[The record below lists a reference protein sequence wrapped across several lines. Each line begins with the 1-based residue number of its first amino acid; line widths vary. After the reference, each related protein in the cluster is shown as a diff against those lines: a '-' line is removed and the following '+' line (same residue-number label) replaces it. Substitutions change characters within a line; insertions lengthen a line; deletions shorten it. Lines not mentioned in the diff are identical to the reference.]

1 MEELNFVS
9 KKEDF
14 CIKVNGIFSE
24 LSNEEQLSL
33 VEISSNLNKAS
44 NCEIEPE
51 LKKSFLLL
59 ANICLPILNLESRND
74 HPFQPVITSGNERSF
89 LPIDLN
95 DEEKLCLSSI
105 IDENL
110 PPILKA
116 RIADILWTYLKP
128 KNKKHSEIAIENY
141 ISMDVFKDFFQPDI
155 YVFWE
160 RAVMLAKQ
168 TKNGSLIEKIK
179 SKLLHEINYPS
190 TNWDFHL
197 LKIIEIFVKTDLAKE
212 LNQDFA
218 EKLLEKQKE
227 FDHKEQFHIVKQYL
241 EFSEKL
247 FQKSNNLDKKYDCI
261 ALLAQATENYGDH
274 RKNEST
280 IVANHFYKMALQR
293 YRQIPNSYRN
303 TLQID
308 QKLDTVQDKIT
319 QSGLLITDELQLIST
334 KQMNISE
341 LQEQSIN
348 HVKDK
353 QTAFESLLY
362 FSGVSSCNFES
373 IWKSTERYIQN
384 SVVSSLFGATSVSLD
399 GRKISSIPPLA
410 SDGNN
415 RDEVI
420 LKNTI
425 KNFGI
430 HMHLA
435 VEGCILPALNQIQKE
450 HLFPKEFL
458 IQLCKLSAIV
468 PDKREILVANA
479 LYQGFGWDFRSA
491 IHLLAPQ
498 VENIVRQLLKQN
510 GLVTTHTDQ
519 DGIENEMG
527 LSSLVNMDRARGIL
541 GDDLWFELQA
551 VFTDSLSANLRN
563 EVGHGLLDDDTSN
576 SRYSVYA
583 WWMILRL
590 VVRNVIPKS

>member
-1 MEELNFVS
+1 MDELNFLS
-9 KKEDF
+9 KEETSTKIDE
-14 CIKVNGIFSE
+14 IFSE
-24 LSNEEQLSL
+24 LSNEEKNSL
-33 VEISSNLNKAS
+33 FRIHS
-44 NCEIEPE
+44 I
-51 LKKSFLLL
+51 LKNIATNETNTKLRKSLFLLS
-59 ANICLPILNLESRND
+59 NICSPMIDLESRND
-74 HPFQPVITSGNERSF
+74 PFQPFMTWGNKRSF
-89 LPIDLN
+89 LPIDLI
-95 DEEKLCLSSI
+95 DEEILYLSSI
-105 IDENL
+105 LDEDF

-116 RIADILWTYLKP
+116 RIADILWTYSKP

-141 ISMDVFKDFFQPDI
+141 ISMDVFKDFFQPDV

-168 TKNGSLIEKIK
+168 TKNSSLIEKIK
-179 SKLLHEINYPS
+179 SKLLNEIDHPS
-190 TNWDFHL
+190 TSWDFHIL
-197 LKIIEIFVKTDLAKE
+197 EIIEIFDNTDLDKGLNHE
-212 LNQDFA
+212 LA

-227 FDHKEQFHIVKQYL
+227 FNHEKQFHIAEKYL
-241 EFSEKL
+241 ELAAKL
-247 FQKSNNLDKKYDCI
+247 FKKSGNEEDSYKSL
-261 ALLAQATENYGDH
+261 ALLSQATENHGDY

-280 IVANHFYKMALQR
+280 MVANSFYKLALQR
-293 YRQIPNSYRN
+293 YREIPNSYRN

-373 IWKSTERYIQN
+373 IWKSTEKYIQN

-410 SDGNN
+410 LDGNN

-420 LKNTI
+420 LKNAI
-425 KNFGI
+425 NNFGI
-430 HMHLA
+430 HIHLA
-435 VEGCILPALNQIQKE
+435 VEGCILPALEQIQQE
-450 HLFPKEFL
+450 HIFPKDFL
-458 IQLCKLSAIV
+458 VDLCKLSDIV
-468 PDKREILVANA
+468 PEKREILVANA
-479 LYQGFGWDFRSA
+479 LYQGFEWDFRSA

-498 VENIVRQLLKQN
+498 VENMVRQLLKRN
-510 GLVTTHTDQ
+510 GLVTTHTDPN
-519 DGIENEMG
+519 GIENEMG
-527 LSSLVNMDRARGIL
+527 LSSLVSIAGAREIL
-541 GDDLWFELQA
+541 GDDLWFKLQA

-576 SRYSVYA
+576 SLYSVYA
-583 WWMILRL
+583 WWVVLRL

>member
-1 MEELNFVS
+1 MEKLSFAS
-9 KKEDF
+9 KEDA
-14 CIKVNGIFSE
+14 CIRVNGIFSE

-33 VEISSNLNKAS
+33 VEIRSNLNKAS

-51 LKKSFLLL
+51 LKKSLLLL
-59 ANICLPILNLESRND
+59 ANICSPIFNSESRND
-74 HPFQPVITSGNERSF
+74 PFQPLMTSENKRSF
-89 LPIDLN
+89 LPIDLTK
-95 DEEKLCLSSI
+95 EEILYLSSI
-105 IDENL
+105 VDEDL

-116 RIADILWTYLKP
+116 RIADILWFYLTP

-141 ISMDVFKDFFQPDI
+141 ISMNVCNEFFEPDI

-168 TKNGSLIEKIK
+168 TKNSSLIGNIK
-179 SKLLHEINYPS
+179 SKLLNEMAHPS

-197 LKIIEIFVKTDLAKE
+197 LKIIKIFVKTDLDKRLNHE
-212 LNQDFA
+212 LA

-227 FDHKEQFHIVKQYL
+227 FNHEQQFHIAEQYL
-241 EFSEKL
+241 ELAAKL
-247 FQKSNNLDKKYDCI
+247 FKKAGNAEDSYKSL
-261 ALLAQATENYGDH
+261 ALLSQATENHGDY
-274 RKNEST
+274 RKNESAM
-280 IVANHFYKMALQR
+280 VANSFYKLALQR
-293 YRQIPNSYRN
+293 YREIPNSYRS

-308 QKLDTVQDKIT
+308 QKLDTVQEKIT
-319 QSGLLITDELQLIST
+319 QSGLLITGELKLIST
-334 KQMNISE
+334 EQMNISE

-373 IWKSTERYIQN
+373 IWKSTENYIQN

-410 SDGNN
+410 LDGNN

-420 LKNTI
+420 LKNAI

-435 VEGCILPALNQIQKE
+435 VKGCIFPALNQIQEE
-450 HLFPKEFL
+450 HIFPKDFL
-458 IQLCKLSAIV
+458 VNLCKLSDIV
-468 PDKREILVANA
+468 PEKREFLVANA
-479 LYQGFGWDFRSA
+479 LYQGFEWDFRSA

-498 VENIVRQLLKQN
+498 VENMVRQLLKRN
-510 GLVTTHTDQ
+510 GLVTTHTDPN
-519 DGIENEMG
+519 GIENEMG
-527 LSSLVNMDRARGIL
+527 LSSLVSIVGAREIL

-576 SRYSVYA
+576 SLYSVYA

-590 VVRNVIPKS
+590 VVRNVILKS

>member
-1 MEELNFVS
+1 MENLEFVS
-9 KKEDF
+9 PE
-14 CIKVNGIFSE
+14 
-24 LSNEEQLSL
+24 
-33 VEISSNLNKAS
+33 EISNKINEVFNTLSSEKAHSLIRISTALNQISNANPDSK
-44 NCEIEPE
+44 
-51 LKKSFLLL
+51 LKKTLTLL
-59 ANICLPILNLESRND
+59 ANICSLIFNLESRND
-74 HPFQPVITSGNERSF
+74 PFQPYISIGNNRSF
-89 LPIDLN
+89 SPIDLK
-95 DEEKLCLSSI
+95 DEEILFLSNI
-105 IDENL
+105 VNEDI

-116 RIADILWTYLKP
+116 RIADILWIYSKP

-141 ISMDVFKDFFQPDI
+141 ISMNVFDDFFEPDV

-168 TKNGSLIEKIK
+168 TKNSSLIGKIK
-179 SKLLHEINYPS
+179 SKLLNEIDHPS
-190 TNWDFHL
+190 TSWDFHL
-197 LKIIEIFVKTDLAKE
+197 LKIIEIFDNTDLDKGLNHE
-212 LNQDFA
+212 LA

-227 FDHKEQFHIVKQYL
+227 FNHEKQFHIAEKYL
-241 EFSEKL
+241 ESATKL
-247 FQKSNNLDKKYDCI
+247 FKKAGNAEDSYRSL
-261 ALLAQATENYGDH
+261 AFLAQATENHGDY
-274 RKNEST
+274 RKNESAM
-280 IVANHFYKMALQR
+280 VANSFYKLALQR
-293 YRQIPNSYRN
+293 YREIPNSYRN

-373 IWKSTERYIQN
+373 IWKSTEKYIQN

-410 SDGNN
+410 LDGNN

-420 LKNTI
+420 LKNAI

-430 HMHLA
+430 HIHLA
-435 VEGCILPALNQIQKE
+435 VEGCILPALEQIQKE

-458 IQLCKLSAIV
+458 IQLCILSAIV

-527 LSSLVNMDRARGIL
+527 LSSLVNMEQARGIL

-583 WWMILRL
+583 WWMVLRL
-590 VVRNVIPKS
+590 IIRNIEPSS

>member
-9 KKEDF
+9 KEDF
-14 CIKVNGIFSE
+14 CIKVNEIFSE

-33 VEISSNLNKAS
+33 VEISSNLNKS
-44 NCEIEPE
+44 GNCEIEPE
-51 LKKSFLLL
+51 LKKSLLLL
-59 ANICLPILNLESRND
+59 ANICLLKLNSESRND
-74 HPFQPVITSGNERSF
+74 PFQPFMTYGNKRSF
-89 LPIDLN
+89 LPIDLT
-95 DEEKLCLSSI
+95 DEEILYLSSI
-105 IDENL
+105 VDEDL

-116 RIADILWTYLKP
+116 RIADILWTYSKL

-141 ISMDVFKDFFQPDI
+141 ISMDVFKDFFQPDV

-168 TKNGSLIEKIK
+168 TKNSSLIEKIK
-179 SKLLHEINYPS
+179 SKLLNKIDNPS
-190 TNWDFHL
+190 TSWNFHL
-197 LKIIEIFVKTDLAKE
+197 LKIIEIFDNTDLDKGLNHE
-212 LNQDFA
+212 LA

-227 FDHKEQFHIVKQYL
+227 FNHEQQFHIAEQYL
-241 EFSEKL
+241 ELAAKL
-247 FQKSNNLDKKYDCI
+247 FKKSGNEEDSYKSL
-261 ALLAQATENYGDH
+261 ALLSQATENHGDY
-274 RKNEST
+274 RKNESAM
-280 IVANHFYKMALQR
+280 VANSFYKLALQR
-293 YRQIPNSYRN
+293 YREIPNSYRN

-410 SDGNN
+410 LDGNN
-415 RDEVI
+415 KDEVI
-420 LKNTI
+420 LKTAI
-425 KNFGI
+425 KNFGVHI
-430 HMHLA
+430 HLA
-435 VEGCILPALNQIQKE
+435 VEGCILPALNQIQEE
-450 HLFPKEFL
+450 HIFPKDFL
-458 IQLCKLSAIV
+458 VDLCKLSDIV
-468 PDKREILVANA
+468 PEKREILVTNA
-479 LYQGFGWDFRSA
+479 LYQGFEWDFRSA

-498 VENIVRQLLKQN
+498 AENMVRQLLKRN
-510 GLVTTHTDQ
+510 RFVTTHIDQ
-519 DGIENEMG
+519 NGIENEMG
-527 LSSLVNMDRARGIL
+527 LSSLVSIDGAREIL

-576 SRYSVYA
+576 SLYSIYA
-583 WWMILRL
+583 WWMVLRL

>member
-33 VEISSNLNKAS
+33 VEISFNLNKAS
-44 NCEIEPE
+44 NFEIEPE

-74 HPFQPVITSGNERSF
+74 PFQPVITSGNKRSF

-168 TKNGSLIEKIK
+168 TKNSSLIGNIK
-179 SKLLHEINYPS
+179 LKLLNEMAHPS

-197 LKIIEIFVKTDLAKE
+197 LKIIEIFDNTDLDKGLNHE
-212 LNQDFA
+212 LA

-227 FDHKEQFHIVKQYL
+227 FNHEQQFHIAEQYL
-241 EFSEKL
+241 ELATKL
-247 FQKSNNLDKKYDCI
+247 FKKAGNAEGGYRS
-261 ALLAQATENYGDH
+261 LVFLAQATENHGDY
-274 RKNEST
+274 RKNESAM
-280 IVANHFYKMALQR
+280 VANSFYKLALQR
-293 YRQIPNSYRN
+293 YRRISNSYRN

-308 QKLDTVQDKIT
+308 QKLDTIQDKIT
-319 QSGLLITDELQLIST
+319 QSGFLIIDELQLIST
-334 KQMNISE
+334 KEMDISE
-341 LQEQSIN
+341 LQEHSIN
-348 HVKDK
+348 RVKDK
-353 QTAFESLLY
+353 QSPFESVLY
-362 FSGVSSCNFES
+362 FTGVSSCNFES
-373 IWKSTERYIQN
+373 IWKSTENNINN
-384 SVVSSLFGATSVSLD
+384 SPLSSLLGETSVSSD
-399 GRKISSIPPLA
+399 GRQISSIPPLN
-410 SDGNN
+410 SNN

-420 LKNTI
+420 LKNAI

-430 HMHLA
+430 HMHLV
-435 VEGCILPALNQIQKE
+435 VEGCILPALEQIQQE

-458 IQLCKLSAIV
+458 IQLCKFSSIV
-468 PDKREILVANA
+468 PEKREILVANA
-479 LYQGFGWDFRSA
+479 LYQGFEWDFRSA

-498 VENIVRQLLKQN
+498 VENMVRQLLKRN

-519 DGIENEMG
+519 NGIENEMG
-527 LSSLVNMDRARGIL
+527 LSSLVSIVGAREIL

-576 SRYSVYA
+576 SLYSVYA
-583 WWMILRL
+583 WWIILRL

>member
-1 MEELNFVS
+1 MEKLSFVS
-9 KKEDF
+9 KEDA
-14 CIKVNGIFSE
+14 CISVNGIFSE
-24 LSNEEQLSL
+24 LSNEKQLSL

-51 LKKSFLLL
+51 LKKSLLIL
-59 ANICLPILNLESRND
+59 ANICSPILNLESRND
-74 HPFQPVITSGNERSF
+74 PFQPVPPWGNKGSF
-89 LPIDLN
+89 LPIDLAN
-95 DEEKLCLSSI
+95 EEILYLSSI
-105 IDENL
+105 VDEDL

-116 RIADILWTYLKP
+116 RIADILWTYSKP

-141 ISMDVFKDFFQPDI
+141 ILIDVYNDFFEPDI

-160 RAVMLAKQ
+160 RATILAKQ
-168 TKNGSLIEKIK
+168 TRNSSFIKKIK
-179 SKLLHEINYPS
+179 LKLLNEIDYPS
-190 TNWDFHL
+190 TNLDFHL
-197 LKIIEIFVKTDLAKE
+197 LKIIEIFDNTDLDKE
-212 LNQDFA
+212 LNHELA

-227 FDHKEQFHIVKQYL
+227 FNHEQQFHIAEQYL
-241 EFSEKL
+241 ELAAKL
-247 FQKSNNLDKKYDCI
+247 FKKSGNAEDSYKSL
-261 ALLAQATENYGDH
+261 ALLSQATENHGDY
-274 RKNEST
+274 RKNESAM
-280 IVANHFYKMALQR
+280 VANSFYKLALQR
-293 YRQIPNSYRN
+293 YREIPNSYRN

-373 IWKSTERYIQN
+373 IWKSTENNINN
-384 SVVSSLFGATSVSLD
+384 SPISSLFGATSVSLD
-399 GRKISSIPPLA
+399 GRKISSIPPL
-410 SDGNN
+410 DGKN
-415 RDEVI
+415 RDDVI
-420 LKNTI
+420 LKNAIT
-425 KNFGI
+425 NFGI
-430 HMHLA
+430 HMHL
-435 VEGCILPALNQIQKE
+435 VIEGCILPALKQIQQE

-458 IQLCKLSAIV
+458 IQLCKFSSIV
-468 PDKREILVANA
+468 PEKREILVANA
-479 LYQGFGWDFRSA
+479 LYQGFEEDFRSA

-498 VENIVRQLLKQN
+498 VENMIRQLLKRN

-519 DGIENEMG
+519 NGIENEMG
-527 LSSLVNMDRARGIL
+527 LSSLVSIDGAREIL

-576 SRYSVYA
+576 SLYSVYA
-583 WWMILRL
+583 WWMVLRL
-590 VVRNVIPKS
+590 VVRNIKISCA

>member
-9 KKEDF
+9 KEDF

-33 VEISSNLNKAS
+33 VEISSNLNKS
-44 NCEIEPE
+44 GNCEIEPE
-51 LKKSFLLL
+51 LKKSLLLL
-59 ANICLPILNLESRND
+59 ANICLLKLNSESRND
-74 HPFQPVITSGNERSF
+74 PFQPFMTWGNKHSF
-89 LPIDLN
+89 LPIDLTN
-95 DEEKLCLSSI
+95 EEILYLSSI
-105 IDENL
+105 VDEDL

-116 RIADILWTYLKP
+116 RIADILWTYSTP
-128 KNKKHSEIAIENY
+128 KNKKYSEIAIENY
-141 ISMDVFKDFFQPDI
+141 ISMDVFDDFFQPDV

-168 TKNGSLIEKIK
+168 IKNSSLIEKIK
-179 SKLLHEINYPS
+179 SKLLNEIDHPS
-190 TNWDFHL
+190 TSWDFHL
-197 LKIIEIFVKTDLAKE
+197 LKIIEIFDNTDLDKGLNHE
-212 LNQDFA
+212 LA

-227 FDHKEQFHIVKQYL
+227 FNHEQQFHIAEQYL
-241 EFSEKL
+241 ESAAKL
-247 FQKSNNLDKKYDCI
+247 FKKAGNAEDSYRSL
-261 ALLAQATENYGDH
+261 AFLAQATENYGDY
-274 RKNEST
+274 RKNESAM
-280 IVANHFYKMALQR
+280 VANHFYKMALQR

-308 QKLDTVQDKIT
+308 QKLDTIQEKIT
-319 QSGLLITDELQLIST
+319 QSGLLITDELKLIST
-334 KQMNISE
+334 EKMNISE
-341 LQEQSIN
+341 LQEHSVN

-373 IWKSTERYIQN
+373 IWKSTENNINN
-384 SVVSSLFGATSVSLD
+384 SPISSLFGATSVSLD

-410 SDGNN
+410 LDGNN

-420 LKNTI
+420 LKNAI

-430 HMHLA
+430 HIHLA
-435 VEGCILPALNQIQKE
+435 VEGCILPALEQIQQE
-450 HLFPKEFL
+450 HIFPKDFL
-458 IQLCKLSAIV
+458 VDLCKLSDIV
-468 PDKREILVANA
+468 PEKREILVANA
-479 LYQGFGWDFRSA
+479 LYQGFEWDFRSA

-498 VENIVRQLLKQN
+498 VENMVRQLLKRN
-510 GLVTTHTDQ
+510 GLVTTHTDPN
-519 DGIENEMG
+519 GIENEMG
-527 LSSLVNMDRARGIL
+527 LSSLVSILGAREIL

-576 SRYSVYA
+576 SLYSVYA
-583 WWMILRL
+583 WWMVLRL

>member
-1 MEELNFVS
+1 MDELNFLS
-9 KKEDF
+9 KEETSTKIDE
-14 CIKVNGIFSE
+14 IFSE
-24 LSNEEQLSL
+24 LSNEEKNSL
-33 VEISSNLNKAS
+33 FRIHS
-44 NCEIEPE
+44 I
-51 LKKSFLLL
+51 LKNIATNETNTKLRKSLFLLS
-59 ANICLPILNLESRND
+59 NICSPMIDLESRND
-74 HPFQPVITSGNERSF
+74 PFQPFMTWGNKRSF
-89 LPIDLN
+89 LPIDLI
-95 DEEKLCLSSI
+95 DEEILYLSSI
-105 IDENL
+105 LDEDF

-116 RIADILWTYLKP
+116 RIADILWTYSKP

-141 ISMDVFKDFFQPDI
+141 ISMDVFDDFFEPDV

-160 RAVMLAKQ
+160 RTVMLAKQ
-168 TKNGSLIEKIK
+168 IKNSSLIEKIK
-179 SKLLHEINYPS
+179 SKLLNEIDHPS

-197 LKIIEIFVKTDLAKE
+197 LKIIEIFDNTDLDKGLNHE
-212 LNQDFA
+212 LA

-227 FDHKEQFHIVKQYL
+227 FNHEKQFHIAEKYL
-241 EFSEKL
+241 ESATKL
-247 FQKSNNLDKKYDCI
+247 FKKAGNAEDSYRSL
-261 ALLAQATENYGDH
+261 AFLAQATENHGDY
-274 RKNEST
+274 RKNESAM
-280 IVANHFYKMALQR
+280 VANSFYKLALQR
-293 YRQIPNSYRN
+293 YREIPNLYRN

-373 IWKSTERYIQN
+373 IWKSTENNINN
-384 SVVSSLFGATSVSLD
+384 SPISSLFGATSVSLD
-399 GRKISSIPPLA
+399 GRKISSIPPLNG
-410 SDGNN
+410 DNK
-415 RDEVI
+415 DEVI
-420 LKNTI
+420 LKTAI

-435 VEGCILPALNQIQKE
+435 VEGCILPALEQIQKE

-491 IHLLAPQ
+491 IHLLTPQ

-527 LSSLVNMDRARGIL
+527 LSSLVNMEQARGIL

-576 SRYSVYA
+576 SLYSVYA

>member
-1 MEELNFVS
+1 MDELNFLS
-9 KKEDF
+9 KKETS
-14 CIKVNGIFSE
+14 IKIDEIFSE
-24 LSNEEQLSL
+24 LSNEEKNSL
-33 VEISSNLNKAS
+33 FRIHS
-44 NCEIEPE
+44 I
-51 LKKSFLLL
+51 LKNIATNETNTKLRKSLFLLS
-59 ANICLPILNLESRND
+59 NICSPILNLESRND
-74 HPFQPVITSGNERSF
+74 PFQPVITWGNERSF

-95 DEEKLCLSSI
+95 DEEILYLSSI
-105 IDENL
+105 VDEDL

-116 RIADILWTYLKP
+116 RIADILWTYSKP

-141 ISMDVFKDFFQPDI
+141 ISMDVFKDFLQPDI
-155 YVFWE
+155 YVFLE
-160 RAVMLAKQ
+160 RAAMLAKQ
-168 TKNGSLIEKIK
+168 AKNNSLIEKIK
-179 SKLLHEINYPS
+179 SKLLEEIENPS

-197 LKIIEIFVKTDLAKE
+197 LTIIEIFDNTDLDEERNHK
-212 LNQDFA
+212 LA

-227 FDHKEQFHIVKQYL
+227 FNHKQQFHIVEKYL
-241 EFSEKL
+241 ELAAKL
-247 FQKSNNLDKKYDCI
+247 FKKSGNAEDSYKSL
-261 ALLAQATENYGDH
+261 ALLSQAIENHGDY
-274 RKNEST
+274 RKNESAM
-280 IVANHFYKMALQR
+280 VANSFYKLAFQR
-293 YRQIPNSYRN
+293 YREIPNSYRS

-308 QKLDTVQDKIT
+308 QKLDTVQEKIT

-334 KQMNISE
+334 EQINISE
-341 LQEQSIN
+341 LQEQSIT

-373 IWKSTERYIQN
+373 IWKSTENNIN
-384 SVVSSLFGATSVSLD
+384 NFPISSLFGATSVSTD

-410 SDGNN
+410 LDGNN

-420 LKNTI
+420 PKKAI

-468 PDKREILVANA
+468 PEKREILVANA
-479 LYQGFGWDFRSA
+479 LYQGFEWDFRSA

-498 VENIVRQLLKQN
+498 AENMVRQLLKRN
-510 GLVTTHTDQ
+510 RFVTTHIDQ
-519 DGIENEMG
+519 NGIENEMG
-527 LSSLVNMDRARGIL
+527 LSSLVSIDGAREIL

-576 SRYSVYA
+576 SLYSIYA
-583 WWMILRL
+583 WWMVLRL

>member
-1 MEELNFVS
+1 MDELNFLS
-9 KKEDF
+9 KEETSTKIDE
-14 CIKVNGIFSE
+14 IFSE
-24 LSNEEQLSL
+24 LSNKEKNSL
-33 VEISSNLNKAS
+33 FRIHR
-44 NCEIEPE
+44 I
-51 LKKSFLLL
+51 LKNITTNETNTKLRKSLFLLS
-59 ANICLPILNLESRND
+59 NICSSMIDLESRND
-74 HPFQPVITSGNERSF
+74 PFQPFMTWGNKRSF
-89 LPIDLN
+89 LPIDLI
-95 DEEKLCLSSI
+95 DEEILYLSSI
-105 IDENL
+105 LDEDF

-116 RIADILWTYLKP
+116 RIADILWTYSKP

-141 ISMDVFKDFFQPDI
+141 ISMDVFDDFFEPDV

-168 TKNGSLIEKIK
+168 IKNNSLIEKIK
-179 SKLLHEINYPS
+179 SKLLNEIDHPS

-197 LKIIEIFVKTDLAKE
+197 LKIIEIFDNTDLDKGLNHE
-212 LNQDFA
+212 LA

-227 FDHKEQFHIVKQYL
+227 FNHEKQFHIAEKYL
-241 EFSEKL
+241 ESATKL
-247 FQKSNNLDKKYDCI
+247 FKKAGNAEDSYRSL
-261 ALLAQATENYGDH
+261 AFLAQATENHGDY
-274 RKNEST
+274 RKNESAM
-280 IVANHFYKMALQR
+280 VANSFYKLALQR
-293 YRQIPNSYRN
+293 YREIPNLYRN

-373 IWKSTERYIQN
+373 IWKSTENNINN
-384 SVVSSLFGATSVSLD
+384 SPISSLFGATSVSLD
-399 GRKISSIPPLA
+399 GRKISSIPPLNG
-410 SDGNN
+410 DNK
-415 RDEVI
+415 DEVI
-420 LKNTI
+420 LKTAI

-435 VEGCILPALNQIQKE
+435 VEGCILPALEHIQKE

-458 IQLCKLSAIV
+458 IQLCILSAIV

-527 LSSLVNMDRARGIL
+527 LSSLVNMEQAREIL

-576 SRYSVYA
+576 SLYSVYA

>member
-1 MEELNFVS
+1 MENLEFVLP
-9 KKEDF
+9 E
-14 CIKVNGIFSE
+14 
-24 LSNEEQLSL
+24 
-33 VEISSNLNKAS
+33 EISNKINAVFITLSSEKAHSLIEICTALNQISNDNPDGK
-44 NCEIEPE
+44 
-51 LKKSFLLL
+51 LKKTLTLL
-59 ANICLPILNLESRND
+59 AKICSPILNLESRND
-74 HPFQPVITSGNERSF
+74 PFQPLMTLENKRSF
-89 LPIDLN
+89 LPIDLT
-95 DEEKLCLSSI
+95 EEENLYLSSI
-105 IDENL
+105 VNEDIS
-110 PPILKA
+110 PILKA
-116 RIADILWTYLKP
+116 RIADILWTYSVP
-128 KNKKHSEIAIENY
+128 KNKKYSEIAIENY
-141 ISMDVFKDFFQPDI
+141 ISMDVCNDFFQPDI

-160 RAVMLAKQ
+160 RAVVLAKQ
-168 TKNGSLIEKIK
+168 TKNSSLIEKIK
-179 SKLLHEINYPS
+179 SKLLHEIDRPS

-218 EKLLEKQKE
+218 EKLLEKQKK
-227 FDHKEQFHIVKQYL
+227 FDHKEQFHIVGQYL
-241 EFSEKL
+241 EYSEKL

-274 RKNEST
+274 RKNESAMA
-280 IVANHFYKMALQR
+280 ANYFYKEALKR
-293 YRQIPNSYRN
+293 YKQIPNSYRN

-308 QKLDTVQDKIT
+308 QKIDFIQEKIT

-334 KQMNISE
+334 KEMDISQ
-341 LQEQSIN
+341 LQEQSMN
-348 HVKDK
+348 HVKNK
-353 QTAFESLLY
+353 QIALESLLY
-362 FSGVSSCNFES
+362 FTGVSSCNFES
-373 IWKSTERYIQN
+373 IWKSTENYIQN
-384 SVVSSLFGATSVSLD
+384 SVVSSLFGETSVSLD

-410 SDGNN
+410 LDGNN

-420 LKNTI
+420 LKNAI

-430 HMHLA
+430 HMHLV

-479 LYQGFGWDFRSA
+479 LYQGFEWDFRSA

-519 DGIENEMG
+519 DGIENEIG
-527 LSSLVNMDRARGIL
+527 LSSLVNLDGAREIL

-563 EVGHGLLDDDTSN
+563 EVGHGLLDDETSN
-576 SRYSVYA
+576 SLYSVYA
-583 WWMILRL
+583 WWMVLRL
-590 VVRNVIPKS
+590 IIRNLEPSS

>member
-9 KKEDF
+9 KEDF
-14 CIKVNGIFSE
+14 CIKVNEIFSE

-33 VEISSNLNKAS
+33 VEISSNLNKS
-44 NCEIEPE
+44 GNCEIEPE
-51 LKKSFLLL
+51 LKKSLLLL
-59 ANICLPILNLESRND
+59 ANICLLKLNSESRND
-74 HPFQPVITSGNERSF
+74 PFQPFMTYGNKRSF
-89 LPIDLN
+89 LPIDLT
-95 DEEKLCLSSI
+95 DEEILYLSSI
-105 IDENL
+105 VDEDL

-116 RIADILWTYLKP
+116 RIADILWTYSKP
-128 KNKKHSEIAIENY
+128 KNKKHSGIAIENY
-141 ISMDVFKDFFQPDI
+141 ISMDVFDDFFEPDV

-168 TKNGSLIEKIK
+168 TKNSSLIEKIK
-179 SKLLHEINYPS
+179 SKLLNKIDNPS
-190 TNWDFHL
+190 TSWNFHL
-197 LKIIEIFVKTDLAKE
+197 LKIIEIFDNTDLDKGLNHE
-212 LNQDFA
+212 LA

-227 FDHKEQFHIVKQYL
+227 FNHEQQFHIAEQYL
-241 EFSEKL
+241 ELAAKL
-247 FQKSNNLDKKYDCI
+247 FKKSGNEEDSYKSL
-261 ALLAQATENYGDH
+261 ALLSQATENHGDY
-274 RKNEST
+274 RKNESAM
-280 IVANHFYKMALQR
+280 VANSFYKLALQR
-293 YRQIPNSYRN
+293 YREIPNSYRN

-410 SDGNN
+410 LDGNN
-415 RDEVI
+415 KDEVI
-420 LKNTI
+420 LKTAI
-425 KNFGI
+425 KNFGVHI
-430 HMHLA
+430 HLA
-435 VEGCILPALNQIQKE
+435 VEGCILPALNQIQEE
-450 HLFPKEFL
+450 HIFPKDFL
-458 IQLCKLSAIV
+458 VDLCKLSDIV
-468 PDKREILVANA
+468 PEKREILVTNA
-479 LYQGFGWDFRSA
+479 LYQGFEWDFRSA

-498 VENIVRQLLKQN
+498 AENMVRQLLKRN
-510 GLVTTHTDQ
+510 RFVTTHIDQ
-519 DGIENEMG
+519 NGIENEMG
-527 LSSLVNMDRARGIL
+527 LSSLVSIDGAREIL

-576 SRYSVYA
+576 SLYSIYA
-583 WWMILRL
+583 WWMVLRL

>member
-1 MEELNFVS
+1 MENLEFVS
-9 KKEDF
+9 PE
-14 CIKVNGIFSE
+14 
-24 LSNEEQLSL
+24 
-33 VEISSNLNKAS
+33 EISNKINEVFNTLSSEKAHSLIRISTALNQISNANPDSK
-44 NCEIEPE
+44 
-51 LKKSFLLL
+51 LKKTLTLL
-59 ANICLPILNLESRND
+59 ANICSLIFNLESRND
-74 HPFQPVITSGNERSF
+74 PFQHYISIGNNRSF
-89 LPIDLN
+89 SPIDLK
-95 DEEKLCLSSI
+95 DEEILFLSNI
-105 IDENL
+105 VNEDF

-116 RIADILWTYLKP
+116 RIADILWTYSKP

-141 ISMDVFKDFFQPDI
+141 ISMNVFDDFFEPDV

-168 TKNGSLIEKIK
+168 TKNSSLIEKIK
-179 SKLLHEINYPS
+179 SKLLNEIDHPS
-190 TNWDFHL
+190 TSWDFHL
-197 LKIIEIFVKTDLAKE
+197 LKIIEIFDNTDLDKG
-212 LNQDFA
+212 LNHKLA

-227 FDHKEQFHIVKQYL
+227 FNHEKQFHIAEKYL
-241 EFSEKL
+241 ESATKL
-247 FQKSNNLDKKYDCI
+247 FKKADNAEDSYRSL
-261 ALLAQATENYGDH
+261 AFLAQATENHGDY
-274 RKNEST
+274 RKNESAM
-280 IVANHFYKMALQR
+280 VANSFYKLALQR
-293 YRQIPNSYRN
+293 YRQIPNSYRK

-308 QKLDTVQDKIT
+308 QKLDLIQEKIT
-319 QSGLLITDELQLIST
+319 QSGLIITDELQLIST
-334 KQMNISE
+334 KEMDISQ

-348 HVKDK
+348 HVKNK
-353 QTAFESLLY
+353 ESALESLLY
-362 FSGVSSCNFES
+362 FAGVSSCNFES
-373 IWKSTERYIQN
+373 IWKSTENYIQN
-384 SVVSSLFGATSVSLD
+384 SVVSSLFGATSVSVD
-399 GRKISSIPPLA
+399 GRKFSSIPPLA
-410 SDGNN
+410 LDGNN

-420 LKNTI
+420 LKSTI

-435 VEGCILPALNQIQKE
+435 VKGCILPALEQIKKE

-479 LYQGFGWDFRSA
+479 LYQGFEWDFRSA

-519 DGIENEMG
+519 DDIENEMG
-527 LSSLVNMDRARGIL
+527 LSSLVNMDQARGIL

-583 WWMILRL
+583 WWMVLRL
-590 VVRNVIPKS
+590 IIRNIEPSS

>member
-9 KKEDF
+9 KEDF

-33 VEISSNLNKAS
+33 VEISSNLNKS
-44 NCEIEPE
+44 GNCEIEPE
-51 LKKSFLLL
+51 LKKSLLLL
-59 ANICLPILNLESRND
+59 ANICLLKLNSESRND
-74 HPFQPVITSGNERSF
+74 PFQPFMTWGNNRSF
-89 LPIDLN
+89 LPIDLT
-95 DEEKLCLSSI
+95 DEEILYLSSI
-105 IDENL
+105 VDEDL

-116 RIADILWTYLKP
+116 RIADILWTYSKP

-141 ISMDVFKDFFQPDI
+141 ISMNVFDDFFEPDV

-160 RAVMLAKQ
+160 RAVMLTKQ
-168 TKNGSLIEKIK
+168 TKNSSLIEKIK
-179 SKLLHEINYPS
+179 SKLLNEIDHPS
-190 TNWDFHL
+190 TSWDFHL
-197 LKIIEIFVKTDLAKE
+197 LKIIEIFDNTDLDKGLNHE
-212 LNQDFA
+212 LA

-227 FDHKEQFHIVKQYL
+227 FNHEQQFHIAEQYL
-241 EFSEKL
+241 ELAAKL
-247 FQKSNNLDKKYDCI
+247 FKKSGNEEDSYKSL
-261 ALLAQATENYGDH
+261 ALLSQATENHGDY
-274 RKNEST
+274 RKNESAM
-280 IVANHFYKMALQR
+280 VANSFYKLALQR
-293 YRQIPNSYRN
+293 YREIPKAHRN

-308 QKLDTVQDKIT
+308 QKLDTVQEKIT
-319 QSGLLITDELQLIST
+319 QSGLLITDELKLIST
-334 KQMNISE
+334 KEMDISD
-341 LQEQSIN
+341 LQEHCAN
-348 HVKDK
+348 HVKGK

-373 IWKSTERYIQN
+373 IWKSTENNIN
-384 SVVSSLFGATSVSLD
+384 NFPTSSLFGATSVSPD

-410 SDGNN
+410 LDGNN

-420 LKNTI
+420 LKKAI

-468 PDKREILVANA
+468 PEKREILVANA
-479 LYQGFGWDFRSA
+479 LYQGFKGDFGSA

-498 VENIVRQLLKQN
+498 VENMIRQRLKQN
-510 GLVTTHTDQ
+510 GLVTTHTDPT
-519 DGIENEMG
+519 GIENEMG
-527 LSSLVNMDRARGIL
+527 LSSLVGIVGAREIL

-563 EVGHGLLDDDTSN
+563 EVGHGLLDDETSN
-576 SRYSVYA
+576 SLYSVYA
-583 WWMILRL
+583 WWMVLRL

>member
-1 MEELNFVS
+1 MDELNFLS
-9 KKEDF
+9 KKETS
-14 CIKVNGIFSE
+14 IKIDEIFSE
-24 LSNEEQLSL
+24 LSNEEKNSL
-33 VEISSNLNKAS
+33 FRIHS
-44 NCEIEPE
+44 I
-51 LKKSFLLL
+51 LKNIATNETNTKLRKSLFLLS
-59 ANICLPILNLESRND
+59 NICSPILNLESRND
-74 HPFQPVITSGNERSF
+74 PFQPVITWGNERSF

-95 DEEKLCLSSI
+95 DEEILYLSSI
-105 IDENL
+105 VDEDL

-116 RIADILWTYLKP
+116 RIADILWTYSKP

-141 ISMDVFKDFFQPDI
+141 ISMDVFKDFLQPDI
-155 YVFWE
+155 YVFLE
-160 RAVMLAKQ
+160 RAAMLAKQ
-168 TKNGSLIEKIK
+168 AKNDSLIEKIK
-179 SKLLHEINYPS
+179 SKLLEEIENPS

-197 LKIIEIFVKTDLAKE
+197 LTIIEIFDNTDLDEERNHK
-212 LNQDFA
+212 LA

-227 FDHKEQFHIVKQYL
+227 FNHKQQFHIVEKYL
-241 EFSEKL
+241 ELAAKL
-247 FQKSNNLDKKYDCI
+247 FKKSGNAEDSYKSL
-261 ALLAQATENYGDH
+261 ALLSQAIENHGDY
-274 RKNEST
+274 RKNESAM
-280 IVANHFYKMALQR
+280 VANSFYKLAFQR
-293 YRQIPNSYRN
+293 YREIPNSYRS

-308 QKLDTVQDKIT
+308 QKLDTVQEKIT

-334 KQMNISE
+334 EQINISE
-341 LQEQSIN
+341 LQEQSIT

-373 IWKSTERYIQN
+373 IWKSTENNIN
-384 SVVSSLFGATSVSLD
+384 NFPISSLFGATSVSTD

-410 SDGNN
+410 LDGNN

-420 LKNTI
+420 PKKAI

-468 PDKREILVANA
+468 PEKREILVANA
-479 LYQGFGWDFRSA
+479 LYQGFEWDFRSA

-498 VENIVRQLLKQN
+498 VENMIRQRLKQN
-510 GLVTTHTDQ
+510 GLVTTHTAQND
-519 DGIENEMG
+519 IENEIG
-527 LSSLVNMDRARGIL
+527 LSSLVNLDGAREIL

-563 EVGHGLLDDDTSN
+563 EVGHGLLDDETSN
-576 SRYSVYA
+576 SLYSVYA
-583 WWMILRL
+583 WWMVLRL
-590 VVRNVIPKS
+590 VILSVILEN

>member
-9 KKEDF
+9 KEDF

-33 VEISSNLNKAS
+33 VEISSNLNNS
-44 NCEIEPE
+44 GNCEIEPE
-51 LKKSFLLL
+51 LKKSLLLL
-59 ANICLPILNLESRND
+59 ANICLLKLNSESRND
-74 HPFQPVITSGNERSF
+74 PFQSYISIGNNRSF
-89 LPIDLN
+89 HPIDLK
-95 DEEKLCLSSI
+95 DEEILCLSNI
-105 IDENL
+105 IDEDI
-110 PPILKA
+110 PSIIKT
-116 RIADILWTYLKP
+116 RIADILWTCSVP
-128 KNKKHSEIAIENY
+128 KNKKYSEIAIESY
-141 ISMDVFKDFFQPDI
+141 ISMDVCDDFFEPNI
-155 YVFWE
+155 YTFWE
-160 RAVMLAKQ
+160 RAVVLAKQ

-179 SKLLHEINYPS
+179 LKLLHETNHPS

-227 FDHKEQFHIVKQYL
+227 FNHGKQFHIAEKYL
-241 EFSEKL
+241 ESATKL
-247 FQKSNNLDKKYDCI
+247 FKKAGNAEDSYRSL
-261 ALLAQATENYGDH
+261 AFLAQATENHGDY
-274 RKNEST
+274 RKNESAM
-280 IVANHFYKMALQR
+280 VANSFYKLALQR
-293 YRQIPNSYRN
+293 YREIPNSYRN

-373 IWKSTERYIQN
+373 IWKSTENNINN
-384 SVVSSLFGATSVSLD
+384 SPISSLFGATSVSVD
-399 GRKISSIPPLA
+399 GRKISSIPPLNG
-410 SDGNN
+410 DNK
-415 RDEVI
+415 DEVI
-420 LKNTI
+420 LKTAI

-435 VEGCILPALNQIQKE
+435 VEGCILPALEQIQKE

-527 LSSLVNMDRARGIL
+527 LSSLVNMEQARGIL

-576 SRYSVYA
+576 SLYSVYA

>member
-1 MEELNFVS
+1 MEKLSFAS
-9 KKEDF
+9 KEDA
-14 CIKVNGIFSE
+14 CISINRVFSE

-51 LKKSFLLL
+51 LKKSLLLL
-59 ANICLPILNLESRND
+59 ANICSPILNSESRND
-74 HPFQPVITSGNERSF
+74 PFQPFMTWGNKRSF
-89 LPIDLN
+89 LPIDLT
-95 DEEKLCLSSI
+95 DEEILYLSSI
-105 IDENL
+105 VDEDL

-116 RIADILWTYLKP
+116 RIADILWTYSKP

-141 ISMDVFKDFFQPDI
+141 ISMNVFDDFFEPDV

-168 TKNGSLIEKIK
+168 TKNSSLIEKIK
-179 SKLLHEINYPS
+179 SKLLNEIDHPS
-190 TNWDFHL
+190 TSWDFHIL
-197 LKIIEIFVKTDLAKE
+197 EIIEIFDNTDLDKGLNHE
-212 LNQDFA
+212 LA

-227 FDHKEQFHIVKQYL
+227 FNHEKQFHIAEKYL
-241 EFSEKL
+241 ELAAKL
-247 FQKSNNLDKKYDCI
+247 FKKSGNEEDSYKSL
-261 ALLAQATENYGDH
+261 ALLSQATENHGDY
-274 RKNEST
+274 RKNESAM
-280 IVANHFYKMALQR
+280 VANHFYKMALQR

-308 QKLDTVQDKIT
+308 QKLDLIQEKIT

-334 KQMNISE
+334 EQINISE
-341 LQEQSIN
+341 LQEQSIT

-373 IWKSTERYIQN
+373 IWKSTENNINN
-384 SVVSSLFGATSVSLD
+384 SPISSLFGATSVSLD
-399 GRKISSIPPLA
+399 GRKISSIPPL
-410 SDGNN
+410 DGKN
-415 RDEVI
+415 RDDVI
-420 LKNTI
+420 LKNAI

-430 HMHLA
+430 HMNLV
-435 VEGCILPALNQIQKE
+435 VEGCILPALEQIQQE

-458 IQLCKLSAIV
+458 IQLCKFSSIV
-468 PDKREILVANA
+468 PEKREILVANA
-479 LYQGFGWDFRSA
+479 LYQGFEGDFRSA

-498 VENIVRQLLKQN
+498 VENIVRQLLKRN
-510 GLVTTHTDQ
+510 GLVTTHTDPN
-519 DGIENEMG
+519 GIENEMG
-527 LSSLVNMDRARGIL
+527 LSSLVSIAGAREIL
-541 GDDLWFELQA
+541 GDDLWFKLQA

-576 SRYSVYA
+576 SLYSVYA
-583 WWMILRL
+583 WWMVLRL

>member
-1 MEELNFVS
+1 MDELNFLS
-9 KKEDF
+9 KEETSTKIDE
-14 CIKVNGIFSE
+14 IFSE
-24 LSNEEQLSL
+24 LSNKEKNSL
-33 VEISSNLNKAS
+33 FRIHR
-44 NCEIEPE
+44 I
-51 LKKSFLLL
+51 LKNITTNETNTKLRKSLFLLS
-59 ANICLPILNLESRND
+59 NICSPMIDLESRND
-74 HPFQPVITSGNERSF
+74 PFQPFMTWGNKRSF
-89 LPIDLN
+89 LPIDLI
-95 DEEKLCLSSI
+95 DEEILYLSSI
-105 IDENL
+105 LDEDF

-116 RIADILWTYLKP
+116 RIADILWTYSKP

-141 ISMDVFKDFFQPDI
+141 ISMDVFDDFFEPDV

-168 TKNGSLIEKIK
+168 IKNNSLIEKIK
-179 SKLLHEINYPS
+179 SKLLNEIDHPS

-197 LKIIEIFVKTDLAKE
+197 LKIIEIFDNTDLDKGLNHE
-212 LNQDFA
+212 LA

-227 FDHKEQFHIVKQYL
+227 FNHEKQFHIAEKYL
-241 EFSEKL
+241 ESATKL
-247 FQKSNNLDKKYDCI
+247 FKKAGNAEDSYRSL
-261 ALLAQATENYGDH
+261 AFLAQATENHGDY
-274 RKNEST
+274 RKNESAM
-280 IVANHFYKMALQR
+280 VANSFYKLALQR
-293 YRQIPNSYRN
+293 YREIPNLYRN

-373 IWKSTERYIQN
+373 IWKSTENNINN
-384 SVVSSLFGATSVSLD
+384 SPISSLFGATSVSLD
-399 GRKISSIPPLA
+399 GRKISSIPPLNG
-410 SDGNN
+410 DNK
-415 RDEVI
+415 DEVI
-420 LKNTI
+420 LKTAI

-435 VEGCILPALNQIQKE
+435 VEGCILPALEQIQKE

-458 IQLCKLSAIV
+458 IQLCILSAIV

-527 LSSLVNMDRARGIL
+527 LSSLVNMEQARGIL

-576 SRYSVYA
+576 SLYSVYA

>member
-1 MEELNFVS
+1 MDELNFLS
-9 KKEDF
+9 KEETSTKIDE
-14 CIKVNGIFSE
+14 IFSE
-24 LSNEEQLSL
+24 LSNEEKNSL
-33 VEISSNLNKAS
+33 FRIHS
-44 NCEIEPE
+44 I
-51 LKKSFLLL
+51 LKNIATNETNTKLRESLFLLS
-59 ANICLPILNLESRND
+59 NICSPMIDLESRND
-74 HPFQPVITSGNERSF
+74 PFQPFMTWGNKRSF
-89 LPIDLN
+89 LPIDLI
-95 DEEKLCLSSI
+95 DEEILYLSSI
-105 IDENL
+105 LDEDF

-116 RIADILWTYLKP
+116 RIADILWSYSKP

-141 ISMDVFKDFFQPDI
+141 ISMDVFDDFFEPDV

-168 TKNGSLIEKIK
+168 IKNSSLIEKIK
-179 SKLLHEINYPS
+179 SKLLNEIDHPS
-190 TNWDFHL
+190 TSWDFHL
-197 LKIIEIFVKTDLAKE
+197 LKIIEIFDNTDLDKGLNHE
-212 LNQDFA
+212 LA

-227 FDHKEQFHIVKQYL
+227 FNHEKQFHIAEKYL
-241 EFSEKL
+241 EPATKL
-247 FQKSNNLDKKYDCI
+247 FKKAGNAEDSYRSL
-261 ALLAQATENYGDH
+261 AFLAQATENHGDY
-274 RKNEST
+274 RKNESAM
-280 IVANHFYKMALQR
+280 VANSFYKLALQR
-293 YRQIPNSYRN
+293 YREIPNSYRN

-353 QTAFESLLY
+353 QTAFEPLLY

-373 IWKSTERYIQN
+373 IWKSTEKYIQN

-410 SDGNN
+410 LDGNN

-420 LKNTI
+420 LKNAI

-430 HMHLA
+430 HIHLA
-435 VEGCILPALNQIQKE
+435 VEGCILPALEQIQQE
-450 HLFPKEFL
+450 HIFPKDFL
-458 IQLCKLSAIV
+458 VDLCKLSDIV
-468 PDKREILVANA
+468 PEKREILVANA
-479 LYQGFGWDFRSA
+479 LYQGFEWDFRSA

-498 VENIVRQLLKQN
+498 VENMVRQLLKRN
-510 GLVTTHTDQ
+510 GLVTTHTDPN
-519 DGIENEMG
+519 GIENEMG
-527 LSSLVNMDRARGIL
+527 LSSLVSIVGAREIL

-576 SRYSVYA
+576 SLYSVYA
-583 WWMILRL
+583 WWVVLRL

>member
-1 MEELNFVS
+1 MDELNFLS
-9 KKEDF
+9 KEETS
-14 CIKVNGIFSE
+14 IKIDEIFSK
-24 LSNEEQLSL
+24 LSNEEKNSL
-33 VEISSNLNKAS
+33 FRIHS
-44 NCEIEPE
+44 I
-51 LKKSFLLL
+51 LKNIATNETNTKLRKSLFLLS
-59 ANICLPILNLESRND
+59 NICSPMIDLESRND
-74 HPFQPVITSGNERSF
+74 PFQPFMTWGNKRSF
-89 LPIDLN
+89 LPIDLT
-95 DEEKLCLSSI
+95 DEEILYLSSI
-105 IDENL
+105 LDEDL
-110 PPILKA
+110 SPILKA

-128 KNKKHSEIAIENY
+128 KNKKYSEIAIENY

-160 RAVMLAKQ
+160 RAAMLAKQ
-168 TKNGSLIEKIK
+168 AKNNSLIEKIK
-179 SKLLHEINYPS
+179 SKLLEEIENPS

-197 LKIIEIFVKTDLAKE
+197 LKIIEIFDNTDLDKE
-212 LNQDFA
+212 RNHKLA

-227 FDHKEQFHIVKQYL
+227 FNHKQQFHIVEKYL
-241 EFSEKL
+241 ELAAKL
-247 FQKSNNLDKKYDCI
+247 FKKSGNTEDSYKSL
-261 ALLAQATENYGDH
+261 ALLSQAIENHGDY
-274 RKNEST
+274 RKNESA
-280 IVANHFYKMALQR
+280 IVANSFYKLAFQR
-293 YRQIPNSYRN
+293 YREIPNSYRS

-308 QKLDTVQDKIT
+308 QKLDTVQEKIT

-334 KQMNISE
+334 EQINISE
-341 LQEQSIN
+341 LQEQSIT

-373 IWKSTERYIQN
+373 IWKSTENNIN
-384 SVVSSLFGATSVSLD
+384 NFPISSLFGATSVSTD
-399 GRKISSIPPLA
+399 GRKISSILPLA
-410 SDGNN
+410 LDGNN

-420 LKNTI
+420 PKKAI

-468 PDKREILVANA
+468 PEKREILVANA
-479 LYQGFGWDFRSA
+479 LYQGFEWDFRSA

-498 VENIVRQLLKQN
+498 VENMIRQRLKQN
-510 GLVTTHTDQ
+510 GLVTTHTAQND
-519 DGIENEMG
+519 IENEIG
-527 LSSLVNMDRARGIL
+527 LSSLVNLDGAREIL

-563 EVGHGLLDDDTSN
+563 EVGHGLLDDETSN
-576 SRYSVYA
+576 SLYSVYA
-583 WWMILRL
+583 WWMVLRL
-590 VVRNVIPKS
+590 VILSVILEN

>member
-1 MEELNFVS
+1 MDELNFLS
-9 KKEDF
+9 KEETSTKIDE
-14 CIKVNGIFSE
+14 IFSE
-24 LSNEEQLSL
+24 LSNEEKNSL
-33 VEISSNLNKAS
+33 FRIHS
-44 NCEIEPE
+44 I
-51 LKKSFLLL
+51 LKNIATNETNTKLRKSLFLLS
-59 ANICLPILNLESRND
+59 NICSPMIDLESRND
-74 HPFQPVITSGNERSF
+74 PFQPFMTWGNKRSF
-89 LPIDLN
+89 LPIDLI
-95 DEEKLCLSSI
+95 DEEILYLSSI
-105 IDENL
+105 LDEDF

-116 RIADILWTYLKP
+116 RIADILWTYSKP

-141 ISMDVFKDFFQPDI
+141 ISMDVFDDFFEPDV

-160 RAVMLAKQ
+160 RTVMLAKQ
-168 TKNGSLIEKIK
+168 IKNSSLIEKIK
-179 SKLLHEINYPS
+179 SKLLNEIDHPS
-190 TNWDFHL
+190 TSWDFHL
-197 LKIIEIFVKTDLAKE
+197 LKIIEIFDNTDLDKGLNHE
-212 LNQDFA
+212 LA

-227 FDHKEQFHIVKQYL
+227 FNHEKQFHIAEKYL
-241 EFSEKL
+241 ESATKL
-247 FQKSNNLDKKYDCI
+247 FKKAGNAEDSYRSL
-261 ALLAQATENYGDH
+261 AFLAQATENHGDY
-274 RKNEST
+274 RKNESAM
-280 IVANHFYKMALQR
+280 VANSFYKLALQR
-293 YRQIPNSYRN
+293 YREIPNLYRN

-362 FSGVSSCNFES
+362 FSGVSSCNFGS
-373 IWKSTERYIQN
+373 IWKSTENNINN
-384 SVVSSLFGATSVSLD
+384 SPISSLFGATSVSLD
-399 GRKISSIPPLA
+399 GRKISSIPPLNG
-410 SDGNN
+410 DNK
-415 RDEVI
+415 DEVI
-420 LKNTI
+420 LKTAI

-435 VEGCILPALNQIQKE
+435 VEGCILPALEQIQKE

-527 LSSLVNMDRARGIL
+527 LSSLVNMEQARGIL

-576 SRYSVYA
+576 SLYSVYA
-583 WWMILRL
+583 WWVVLRL